1 MPIFPTI
8 KLNIERWKYNSTFEL
23 YVSNMGHVK
32 NKSKA
37 DVAHKIMQ
45 NGYVVVYVGGS
56 NPHWMLLHR
65 LVMLTWKPTPEAEEL
80 TVDHLDHNK
89 RNNALSNLEW
99 VTREENWRRA
109 QEDLLVDVQ
118 VTVKKK
124 KKNTAKKETAPAKD
138 GSVQKFPTPK
148 AAVAFAFTL
157 PELKNSPTANR
168 DRVMSRIINAAQ
180 NNKCYLGFKWE
191 IESLNKKKEKKEEPK
206 AEIYVVV
213 TLEEEAEP
221 AAIRV
226 EIDTVEE
233 VLVDYNVCIT
243 INYNGNTII
252 VDPIKYLTPILSNA
266 PP

>member
-37 DVAHKIMQ
+37 DVARKIMQ

-99 VTREENWRRA
+99 VTREENERRA
-109 QEDLLVDVQ
+109 TEDYLRESNLVGNNVVVKRKPVQPVFQKKRKSDDILGVVIRSDKQEMAPVFIDKKDDPKLLDFCIPYVGKVNNF
-118 VTVKKK
+118 TVKGLRSIVKDIYSVKNCRGYKK
-124 KKNTAKKETAPAKD
+124 WCGFEIL
-138 GSVQKFPTPK
+138 
-148 AAVAFAFTL
+148 AAY
-157 PELKNSPTANR
+157 PDSG
-168 DRVMSRIINAAQ
+168 II
-180 NNKCYLGFKWE
+180 
-191 IESLNKKKEKKEEPK
+191 EKMEGR
-206 AEIYVVV
+206 AE
-213 TLEEEAEP
+213 
-221 AAIRV
+221 
-226 EIDTVEE
+226 
-233 VLVDYNVCIT
+233 
-243 INYNGNTII
+243 
-252 VDPIKYLTPILSNA
+252 K
-266 PP
+266 